1 MAMDTLP
8 VDNAAPAPAPRGRT
22 EMRQDFL
29 LALEFRHA
37 CKLFDEARTVSR
49 ADLHYVLEAGRLAPS
64 SLGLEPWRFIVVED
78 RALRR
83 HLRSACWNQSQITS
97 ASAVIVILAL
107 KSDLAPDSPYVQK
120 MLRRLVSSEGELEE
134 ATQIYRDIA
143 RGDLTAWSIAQCH
156 IAAAEMMMAAA
167 IIGLDTCPMGGFEPE
182 AVADVLQ
189 IDRGKFEVALLL
201 ALGYRARPQPA
212 KHRLPIDEL
221 VQYR

>member
-1 MAMDTLP
+1 MAIDTLP
-8 VDNAAPAPAPRGRT
+8 FGNPALTPAPCGRPD
-22 EMRQDFL
+22 MRQEFL
-29 LALEFRHA
+29 RALAFRHA

-64 SLGLEPWRFIVVED
+64 SLGLEPWRFLVIED
-78 RALRR
+78 HPLRR

-107 KSDLAPDSPYVQK
+107 KSDLALDSPYVHK

-143 RGDLTAWSIAQCH
+143 RGDLAAWSIAQCH
-156 IAAAEMMMAAA
+156 IAAAEMMIAAA
-167 IIGLDTCPMGGFEPE
+167 IIGLDNCPMGGFEPE

-189 IDRGKFEVALLL
+189 IDRGKFDVALLL
-201 ALGYRARPQPA
+201 ALGYRA
-212 KHRLPIDEL
+212 
-221 VQYR
+221 